1 MIEAKKCLARGAD
14 ISALT
19 SSQNEAWR
27 NKNQLLKNSKKN
39 PQRLISFILMI
50 TNSD

>member
-1 MIEAKKCLARGAD
+1 MIEAKKCLAKDAD

-19 SSQNEAWR
+19 SSQNETWR

-39 PQRLISFILMI
+39 ARLISFILMI